1 MPLYEFRCPAG
12 TTTDASFSMAT
23 VPDAVDCP
31 DCGAPAP
38 RQITVPRLSRA
49 GSPALRLMDST
60 RRSAESPEV
69 VTTIPAGGGRTEAPR
84 HTHHPLHQKL
94 PRP

>member
-12 TTTDASFSMAT
+12 TTTDLSFSMAT
-23 VPDAVDCP
+23 VPSFVDCP

-38 RQITVPRLSRA
+38 RQISVPRLSRA
-49 GSPALRLMDST
+49 GSPAMQVMDRT

-69 VTTIPAGGGRTEAPR
+69 VTSIPAESGRRAVPR
-84 HTHHPLHQKL
+84 HTQHPLHQKL